1 MASGHL
7 FSSRST
13 DPAGQPI
20 GGDVSVAVKG
30 AVCIAL
36 VIVLGVGASA
46 CGDEITEPAGR
57 LFEAPP
63 DPATTLVPDP
73 SGISTTVAAPSTTVA
88 APSTTVAVS
97 PTTTERVAIIG
108 VPTSV
113 GGHGSV
119 PGWPGGS
126 WVDPA
131 SIGQPWGS
139 VPGVLTFR
147 GSPTRS
153 WHGSGPVPSD
163 PVVAWRYPRDSLMC
177 SLSTVGTDE
186 REWCGVGWTGQPA
199 VFERDGHLWVVFGA
213 YDGQVHFVDGVT
225 GAPRLPPL
233 ATGDLVKGSL
243 TVDPDG
249 FPLVYVG
256 SRDDL
261 LRVVAFDRDEP
272 TVLWSLHAE
281 DSGQPLWNSDWD
293 ASPLVLDDHLFAAGE
308 NSRFHVVR
316 LRRGYD
322 SDGLVTVD
330 PELVWFTHGWDNQ
343 LIADAGYNLSIE
355 NSPVVIG
362 DTLWFANSG
371 GLVQGWDI
379 AGLADGLRPHRTF
392 RFWVGDDVDATL
404 VPDAEGFLYVAVEYE
419 RETERSRELGQLVK
433 LDPSRPD
440 DPVVWSVHA
449 RSEAPSGIWA
459 TPAVHRDLVV
469 VATDDGEVLGIDRA
483 DGSVR
488 WRFGLPRPL
497 WSSPTIVDDVL
508 LMGDCAWA
516 GRMSAFD
523 VSDTSVVPP
532 LLWEVETGACV
543 EASPTVWR
551 GTVYFGSRDGRMYA
565 LRDRYGG

>member
-1 MASGHL
+1 MASGYL
-7 FSSRST
+7 FSVRS
-13 DPAGQPI
+13 I
-20 GGDVSVAVKG
+20 GLNALSVLSIGVGFGLSACASEDAELVDQLFGESPEAVVGSPSDLTTSSLVSTSFPSISVSVTTSAP
-30 AVCIAL
+30 IS
-36 VIVLGVGASA
+36 VLEPTRPEQSTIPSTTSTVPTTTP
-46 CGDEITEPAGR
+46 IT
-57 LFEAPP
+57 P
-63 DPATTLVPDP
+63 D
-73 SGISTTVAAPSTTVA
+73 TTVAN
-88 APSTTVAVS
+88 
-97 PTTTERVAIIG
+97 
-108 VPTSV
+108 
-113 GGHGSV
+113 
-119 PGWPGGS
+119 PGWPGGA

-153 WHGSGPVPSD
+153 WHGAGPVPKD
-163 PVVAWRYPRDSLMC
+163 PVVAWRYPRDRKLC
-177 SLSTVGTDE
+177 SLSTVGDKE
-186 REWCGVGWTGQPA
+186 KEWCGVGWTGQPA
-199 VFERDGHLWVVFGA
+199 VFERDGHLWVIFGA

-233 ATGDLVKGSL
+233 PTGDLVKGSV

-249 FPLVYVG
+249 YPLVYVG

-261 LRVVAFDRDEP
+261 LRVVAFDRAEP
-272 TVLWSLHAE
+272 AVLWSLHAG

-293 ASPLVLDDHLFAAGE
+293 AAPLVLNDHLFAAGE

-316 LRRGYD
+316 LRRSYD
-322 SDGLVTVD
+322 QDGLVAVD

-379 AGLADGLRPHRTF
+379 TGLADGVQPHRTF

-404 VPDAEGFLYVAVEYE
+404 VPDADGFLYVAVEYE
-419 RETERSRELGQLVK
+419 RETERSKELGQLVK
-433 LDPSRPD
+433 LDPSKPD

-459 TPAVHRDLVV
+459 TPSIHRDLVV

-483 DGSVR
+483 NGSVR
-488 WRFGLPRPL
+488 WRFGLPQPL

-508 LMGDCAWA
+508 LIGDCAWA
-516 GRMSAFD
+516 GHMSAFD
-523 VSDTSVVPP
+523 VSDTSQVPP
-532 LLWEVETGACV
+532 LLWEVATGACV
-543 EASPTVWR
+543 EASPTVWK
-551 GTVYFGSRDGRMYA
+551 GTVYFGSRDGWMYA